1 MCLRDLHEKNEHIET
16 VLEFTQNRKNN
27 RERELYKSISSFLVS
42 VFSAPTH
49 PPSIHTLSESV
60 ELNRCES
67 VTESNHVGRRTPFRI
82 QGRCWSLQDL
92 SSTSRNHPQKRLHRH
107 QGSSLQGSSFFDS
120 STPDFF
126 WGCCIVSFNYH
137 GFYDDCGF
145 GHGYVCFYAIW
156 LSRSI
161 ASYLTCFF
169 FLPLI
174 LMIRIRDLGF
184 ANSYDSFW
192 GIILVH

>member
-1 MCLRDLHEKNEHIET
+1 MNEFIIFFYLFFITKITIDHEKKRACILFFYIKR
-16 VLEFTQNRKNN
+16 VPEFTQNREK
-27 RERELYKSISSFLVS
+27 ECYKSISSPKVF
-42 VFSAPTH
+42 VFSAPTLPPH
-49 PPSIHTLSESV
+49 LHTHSPTPPSRSSWIG
-60 ELNRCES
+60 ES
-67 VTESNHVGRRTPFRI
+67 VTELNHVGRRAPFRI
-82 QGRCWSLQDL
+82 QGRCRSLQDL
-92 SSTSRNHPQKRLHRH
+92 SSAGRNHPQKRLHRH

-169 FLPLI
+169 FSAV
-174 LMIRIRDLGF
+174 DF
-184 ANSYDSFW
+184 DD
-192 GIILVH
+192 